1 MHLLDQAMAAF
12 TVIFDPMRF
21 LIIMLGCVLGL
32 FIGVIPGIGGLAGM
46 ALLLPFTYT
55 MDAYTALAFLIGMW
69 AVTPTADTI
78 PSILIGVPGAAG
90 SAATVMDGYPM
101 ARRGEGGRALGASY
115 TASLIGGIF
124 GAVLL
129 GIAIPI
135 LRPFMMAFGTPEL
148 LALCVLGLTL
158 VAAVSQGNMMKGL
171 VAACF
176 GVVIAS
182 IGDEAQTGELRWTFD
197 SIYLWDGVPLE
208 ALVLGLFAVPE
219 LIELGAARQSVA
231 LHRSE
236 SILRDQ
242 FRGVRDAIQNIRLV
256 FQSSWLGAILGSVP
270 GLGGPAID
278 WIAYGSAAKS
288 VKGGT
293 ETFGKGDVRGVIACE
308 AANNS
313 REGGAL
319 IPTLAFGIP
328 ASATMAILLGA
339 FMMHGIQ
346 PGPKLLTE
354 QLDITYTIVWS
365 LMIANII
372 GVLICFAFVSQ
383 LAKLALVPAGILV
396 PTVLAIVFIGAYSA
410 TRDIGDIIVLLI
422 FSVIGW
428 MMKRFGWARAPVLL
442 GLVLGGL
449 VEQYLFISTS
459 RYGSGWL
466 QRPGVLFILA
476 IPVLYFAYSAVKF
489 FLKRRQSPALAAV
502 GAAVSEPAAPK
513 QAEPVGHVSLVDRVM
528 LPGMWILAAIL
539 FITALATSTEWAL
552 AARLM
557 PQTVAAVGLLVV
569 ICSGIGV
576 YMRKRA
582 GETIVKP
589 RKESESDPLEAMP
602 DRELYTRMGIMFAWV
617 FSVFVGTVLIGLLPT
632 LFLFMAGYMRF
643 EGKQPWIRTLII
655 AIVIWVAMF
664 ILFDNLLNM
673 PWPQS
678 YLGDAFPALRTAV
691 SDII

>member
-1 MHLLDQAMAAF
+1 MILEQAMAAL

-21 LIIMLGCVLGL
+21 LIILLGCVLGL

-55 MDAYTALAFLIGMW
+55 MDPYTALAFLIGMW

-101 ARRGEGGRALGASY
+101 ARRGEAGRALGASY

-124 GAVLL
+124 GALL
-129 GIAIPI
+129 LAVSIPI

-148 LALCVLGLTL
+148 LALCILGLSL

-182 IGDEAQTGELRWTFD
+182 VGDEAQTGELRWTFD
-197 SIYLWDGVPLE
+197 SLYLWDGVPLE

-231 LHRSE
+231 LHKSE
-236 SILRDQ
+236 SIVRDQ
-242 FRGVRDAIQNIRLV
+242 FRGVKDAIQNIRLV

-293 ETFGKGDVRGVIACE
+293 ETFGTGDVRGVIACE

-410 TRDIGDIIVLLI
+410 TRDIGDIVVLLI

-459 RYGSGWL
+459 RYGSAWL
-466 QRPGVLFILA
+466 QRPGVILILM
-476 IPVLYFAYSAVKF
+476 IPVLYFAYSAVRF
-489 FLKRRQSPALAAV
+489 FLKRREPVPVAV

-513 QAEPVGHVSLVDRVM
+513 APVGPVSLVDRIM
-528 LPGMWILAAIL
+528 LPGVWILAAIL

-557 PQTVAAVGLLVV
+557 PQTVSAVGLFVV

-576 YMRKRA
+576 YMKKRA

-589 RKESESDPLEAMP
+589 RKASEADPLEAMP
-602 DRELYTRMGIMFAWV
+602 DRELYKRMGIMLAWV
-617 FSVFVGTVLIGLLPT
+617 LSVFVGTLLIGLLPT
-632 LFLFMAGYMRF
+632 LLFYMIAYMRF
-643 EGKQPWIRTLII
+643 EGKQPWIRTLVITV
-655 AIVIWVAMF
+655 VIWISMF
-664 ILFDNLLNM
+664 ILFDTLLNM

-678 YLGDAFPALRTAV
+678 YLGDAFPALRTMV
-691 SDII
+691 SNII

>member
-1 MHLLDQAMAAF
+1 MIFEQAMAAL

-21 LIIMLGCVLGL
+21 LIIMLGCILGL

-101 ARRGEGGRALGASY
+101 ARRGEAGRALGASY

-124 GAVLL
+124 GALL
-129 GIAIPI
+129 LAISIPI

-148 LALCVLGLTL
+148 LALCILGLTL

-182 IGDEAQTGELRWTFD
+182 VGDEAQTGELRWTFD
-197 SIYLWDGVPLE
+197 SIYLWEGVPIE

-219 LIELGAARQSVA
+219 LIELGAARQAVA
-231 LHRSE
+231 MHKSE
-236 SILRDQ
+236 SIVRDQ
-242 FRGVRDAIQNIRLV
+242 FRGVKDAIQNIRLV
-256 FQSSWLGAILGSVP
+256 LQSSWLGAILGSVP

-293 ETFGKGDVRGVIACE
+293 ETFGTGDVRGVIACE

-383 LAKLALVPAGILV
+383 LAKLAMVPAGILV

-428 MMKRFGWARAPVLL
+428 AMKRFGWARAPVLL

-459 RYGSGWL
+459 RYGATWL
-466 QRPGVLFILA
+466 QRPGVIFILL
-476 IPVLYFAYSAVKF
+476 IPVAYFAYTAVRF
-489 FLKRRQSPALAAV
+489 FMKRRNAGPALASV
-502 GAAVSEPAAPK
+502 GAAVSEPSMPK
-513 QAEPVGHVSLVDRVM
+513 EVEPTGPISAVDRIM
-528 LPGMWILAAIL
+528 LPGMWVLAAIL

-557 PQTVAAVGLLVV
+557 PQTVSAVGLIVV

-589 RKESESDPLEAMP
+589 RKAHMADVLEAMP
-602 DRELYTRMGIMFAWV
+602 DRELYPRMGIMFAWV
-617 FSVFVGTVLIGLLPT
+617 LAVFVGSELIGLLPT
-632 LFLFMAGYMRF
+632 LFIYMVAYMRF
-643 EGKQPWIRTLII
+643 EGKQPWLRTLII
-655 AIVIWVAMF
+655 AVLIWISMF
-664 ILFDNLLNM
+664 VLFDMLLNM

-678 YLGDAFPALRTAV
+678 YLGDAFPQLRTMV

>member
-1 MHLLDQAMAAF
+1 MIFEQAMAAL

-101 ARRGEGGRALGASY
+101 ARRGEAGRALGASY

-124 GAVLL
+124 GALL
-129 GIAIPI
+129 LAVSIPI

-148 LALCVLGLTL
+148 LALCILGLTL

-182 IGDEAQTGELRWTFD
+182 VGDEAQTGELRWTFD
-197 SIYLWDGVPLE
+197 SIYLWEGVPLE

-219 LIELGAARQSVA
+219 LIELGAARQAVA
-231 LHRSE
+231 MHKSE
-236 SILRDQ
+236 SIVRDQ
-242 FRGVRDAIQNIRLV
+242 FRGVKDAIQNIRLV
-256 FQSSWLGAILGSVP
+256 LQSSWLGAILGSVP

-293 ETFGKGDVRGVIACE
+293 ETFGTGDVRGVIACE

-383 LAKLALVPAGILV
+383 LAKLAMVPAGILV

-428 MMKRFGWARAPVLL
+428 GMKRFGWARAPVLL

-459 RYGSGWL
+459 RYGATWL
-466 QRPGVLFILA
+466 QRPGVIFILL
-476 IPVLYFAYSAVKF
+476 IPVVYFAYTAVRF
-489 FLKRRQSPALAAV
+489 FLKRRNAEPALAAV
-502 GAAVSEPAAPK
+502 GAAVSEPVAPK
-513 QAEPVGHVSLVDRVM
+513 DIEPAGPISAVDRIM
-528 LPGMWILAAIL
+528 LPGMWILAALL

-557 PQTVAAVGLLVV
+557 PQTVSAVGLIVV

-589 RKESESDPLEAMP
+589 RKAHMADVLEAMP
-602 DRELYTRMGIMFAWV
+602 DRELYPRMGIMFAWV
-617 FSVFVGTVLIGLLPT
+617 LGVFVGSELIGLLPT
-632 LFLFMAGYMRF
+632 LFIYMVAYMRF
-643 EGKQPWIRTLII
+643 EGKQPWLRTLVI
-655 AIVIWVAMF
+655 AICIWASMF
-664 ILFDNLLNM
+664 ILFDKLLNM

-678 YLGDAFPALRTAV
+678 YLGDAFPALRTMV

>member
-1 MHLLDQAMAAF
+1 MILEQAMAAL

-21 LIIMLGCVLGL
+21 LIIMLGCILGL

-101 ARRGEGGRALGASY
+101 ARRGEAGRALGASY

-124 GAVLL
+124 GALL
-129 GIAIPI
+129 LAISIPI

-148 LALCVLGLTL
+148 LALCILGLTL

-182 IGDEAQTGELRWTFD
+182 VGDEAQTGELRWTFD
-197 SIYLWDGVPLE
+197 SIYLWEGVPLE

-219 LIELGAARQSVA
+219 LIELGAARQAVA

-236 SILRDQ
+236 SIVRDQ
-242 FRGVRDAIQNIRLV
+242 FRGVMDAIRNIRLV

-293 ETFGKGDVRGVIACE
+293 ETFGTGDVRGVIACE

-372 GVLICFAFVSQ
+372 GVLTCFAFVSQ

-428 MMKRFGWARAPVLL
+428 GMKRFGWARAPVLL

-459 RYGSGWL
+459 RYGSAWL
-466 QRPGVLFILA
+466 QRPGVILILM
-476 IPVLYFAYSAVKF
+476 IPVLYFAYSAVRF
-489 FLKRRQSPALAAV
+489 FLKRRGAEPVPAAV
-502 GAAVSEPAAPK
+502 GAAVSQPAAPK
-513 QAEPVGHVSLVDRVM
+513 QVEPAGPISLVDRIM
-528 LPGMWILAAIL
+528 LPGVWLLAALL

-557 PQTVAAVGLLVV
+557 PQTVSAVGLIVV

-576 YMRKRA
+576 YMKKRA

-589 RKESESDPLEAMP
+589 RKAHEADPLEAMP
-602 DRELYTRMGIMFAWV
+602 DRELYARIGIMFAWV
-617 FSVFVGTVLIGLLPT
+617 FGVFFGTLLIGLLPT
-632 LFLFMAGYMRF
+632 LFVYMVAYMRF
-643 EGKQPWIRTLII
+643 EGRQPWLRTLII
-655 AIVIWVAMF
+655 AVVIWIAMF
-664 ILFDNLLNM
+664 ILFDTLLVM

-678 YLGDAFPALRTAV
+678 YLGDAFPTLRTMV

>member
-1 MHLLDQAMAAF
+1 MILEQAMAAL

-21 LIIMLGCVLGL
+21 LIILLGCVLGL

-55 MDAYTALAFLIGMW
+55 MDPYTALAFLIGMW

-101 ARRGEGGRALGASY
+101 ARRGEAGRALGASY

-124 GAVLL
+124 GALL
-129 GIAIPI
+129 LAVSIPI

-148 LALCVLGLTL
+148 LALCILGLSL

-182 IGDEAQTGELRWTFD
+182 VGDEAQTGELRWTFD
-197 SIYLWDGVPLE
+197 SLYLWDGVPLE

-219 LIELGAARQSVA
+219 LIELGAARQAVA
-231 LHRSE
+231 LHKSQ
-236 SILRDQ
+236 SIVRDQ
-242 FRGVRDAIQNIRLV
+242 FRGVKDAFQNIRLV
-256 FQSSWLGAILGSVP
+256 LQSSWLGAILGSVP

-293 ETFGKGDVRGVIACE
+293 ETFGTGDVRGVIACE

-339 FMMHGIQ
+339 FQMHGIQ

-410 TRDIGDIIVLLI
+410 TRDVGDIVVLLI

-428 MMKRFGWARAPVLL
+428 VMKRFGWARAPVLL

-459 RYGSGWL
+459 RYGSAWL
-466 QRPGVLFILA
+466 QRPGVIIILM
-476 IPVLYFAYSAVKF
+476 IPVLYFAYTAVKF
-489 FLKRRQSPALAAV
+489 FLKRREPVPVAV

-513 QAEPVGHVSLVDRVM
+513 APVGPVSIIDRIM
-528 LPGMWILAAIL
+528 LPGVWILAAIL
-539 FITALATSTEWAL
+539 FTTALATSTEWAL

-557 PQTVAAVGLLVV
+557 PQTVSAVGLFVV

-576 YMRKRA
+576 YMKKRA

-589 RKESESDPLEAMP
+589 RRVSETDPLEAMP
-602 DRELYTRMGIMFAWV
+602 DRELYKRMGIMLAWV
-617 FSVFVGTVLIGLLPT
+617 LSVFAGTLLIGLLPT
-632 LFLFMAGYMRF
+632 LLFYMIAYMRF
-643 EGKQPWIRTLII
+643 EGKQPWIRTLVI
-655 AIVIWVAMF
+655 AVVIWISMF

-678 YLGDAFPALRTAV
+678 YLGDAFPALRATV

>member
-1 MHLLDQAMAAF
+1 MYLLQQAMEAF

-55 MDAYTALAFLIGMW
+55 MDPYTALAFLIGMW

-101 ARRGEGGRALGASY
+101 ARRGEAGRALGASY

-124 GAVLL
+124 GAILL
-129 GIAIPI
+129 GLAIPI

-158 VAAVSQGNMMKGL
+158 VAAVSQGNIMKGL

-176 GVVIAS
+176 GVIIAS
-182 IGDEAQTGELRWTFD
+182 IGDEGQTGELRWTFG
-197 SIYLWDGVPLE
+197 SLYLWEGVPLE

-219 LIELGAARQSVA
+219 LVELGAARQSVA

-242 FRGVRDAIQNIRLV
+242 FRGVKDALQNIRLV
-256 FQSSWLGAILGSVP
+256 FQSSWLGSILGSVP

-293 ETFGKGDVRGVIACE
+293 ETFGTGDVRGVIACE

-354 QLDITYTIVWS
+354 QLDVTYTIVWS

-372 GVLICFAFVSQ
+372 GVLICFTFVSQ

-428 MMKRFGWARAPVLL
+428 TMKRFGWARAPVLL

-449 VEQYLFISTS
+449 IEQYLFISIS
-459 RYGSGWL
+459 RYGSEWL
-466 QRPGVLFILA
+466 TRPGVVFILM
-476 IPVLYFAYSAVKF
+476 IPVAYFVYLAGRF
-489 FLKRRQSPALAAV
+489 FIKRRQPAPAALGAAASLAATPRQV
-502 GAAVSEPAAPK
+502 EPKGYPSK
-513 QAEPVGHVSLVDRVM
+513 VDRIM
-528 LPGMWILAAIL
+528 LPAIWCLAALL
-539 FITALATSTEWAL
+539 FATALATSTEWAL
-552 AARLM
+552 PARLM
-557 PQTVAAVGLLVV
+557 PQTVSVVGLIV
-569 ICSGIGV
+569 IAFSGVNV
-576 YMRKRA
+576 YLRRRR

-589 RKESESDPLEAMP
+589 REIKEGDSLDLLSDRAF
-602 DRELYTRMGIMFAWV
+602 YARMGVMLAWLLSIFA
-617 FSVFVGTVLIGLLPT
+617 GTLLIGLLPT
-632 LFLFMAGYMRF
+632 LLLFMIAYMHV
-643 EGKQPWIRTLII
+643 EGKEPWIRTLVI
-655 AIVIWVAMF
+655 ALVIWAGMF
-664 ILFDNLLNM
+664 ILFDKLLVM

-678 YLGDAFPALRTAV
+678 YLGDAFPELRTMV

>member
-1 MHLLDQAMAAF
+1 MILEQAMAAL

-21 LIIMLGCVLGL
+21 LIILLGCVLGL

-55 MDAYTALAFLIGMW
+55 MDPYTALAFLIGMW

-101 ARRGEGGRALGASY
+101 ARRGEAGRALGASY

-124 GAVLL
+124 GALL
-129 GIAIPI
+129 LAVSIPI

-148 LALCVLGLTL
+148 LALCILGLSL

-182 IGDEAQTGELRWTFD
+182 VGDEAQTGELRWTFD
-197 SIYLWDGVPLE
+197 SLYLWDGVPLE

-219 LIELGAARQSVA
+219 LIELGAARQAVA
-231 LHRSE
+231 LHKSK
-236 SILRDQ
+236 SIVRDQ
-242 FRGVRDAIQNIRLV
+242 FRGVKDALQNIRLV
-256 FQSSWLGAILGSVP
+256 LQSSWLGAILGSVP

-293 ETFGKGDVRGVIACE
+293 ETFGTGDVRGVIACE

-410 TRDIGDIIVLLI
+410 TRDMGDIVVLLI

-428 MMKRFGWARAPVLL
+428 GMKRFGWARAPVLL

-459 RYGSGWL
+459 RYGSAWL
-466 QRPGVLFILA
+466 QRPGVIIILM

-489 FLKRRQSPALAAV
+489 LLKRREPVPVAV

-513 QAEPVGHVSLVDRVM
+513 APLGPVSLVDRIM
-528 LPGMWILAAIL
+528 LPGVWILAAIL

-557 PQTVAAVGLLVV
+557 PQTVSAVGLFVV

-576 YMRKRA
+576 YMKKRA

-589 RKESESDPLEAMP
+589 RKASETDPLEAMP
-602 DRELYTRMGIMFAWV
+602 DRELYRRMGVMLAWV
-617 FSVFVGTVLIGLLPT
+617 LSVFACTLLIGLLPT
-632 LFLFMAGYMRF
+632 LLFFMIAYMRF
-643 EGKQPWIRTLII
+643 EGKQPWIRTLVI
-655 AIVIWVAMF
+655 AVLIWTSMF

-678 YLGDAFPALRTAV
+678 YLGDAFPALRAAV

>member
-1 MHLLDQAMAAF
+1 MHLLEQAMAAF

-21 LIIMLGCVLGL
+21 MIIMLGCVLGL

-55 MDAYTALAFLIGMW
+55 MDPYTALAFLIGMW

-101 ARRGEGGRALGASY
+101 ARRGEAGRALGASY

-124 GAVLL
+124 GAILL
-129 GIAIPI
+129 GLAIPI

-182 IGDEAQTGELRWTFD
+182 VGDEAQTGELRWTFD
-197 SIYLWDGVPLE
+197 SLYLWEGVPLE

-219 LIELGAARQSVA
+219 LIELGAARQAVA
-231 LHRSE
+231 MHKSE

-242 FRGVRDAIQNIRLV
+242 FRGVKDAIQNIRLV
-256 FQSSWLGAILGSVP
+256 VQSSWLGAILGSVP

-288 VKGGT
+288 VKDGT
-293 ETFGKGDVRGVIACE
+293 KTFGTGDVRGVIACE

-365 LMIANII
+365 LMIANIV

-428 MMKRFGWARAPVLL
+428 GMKRFGWARAPVLL
-442 GLVLGGL
+442 GLVLGDL

-459 RYGSGWL
+459 RYGSEWL
-466 QRPGVLFILA
+466 YRPGVIFILM
-476 IPVLYFAYSAVKF
+476 IPVVYFAYSAVR
-489 FLKRRQSPALAAV
+489 FLMKRGRAVPAPV

-513 QAEPVGHVSLVDRVM
+513 EIHAGQISAVDRIM
-528 LPGMWILAAIL
+528 LPGMWILAAVL
-539 FITALATSTEWAL
+539 FIAALATSTEWAF

-557 PQTVAAVGLLVV
+557 PQTVSVVGLIVV
-569 ICSGIGV
+569 ICAGVGV
-576 YMRKRA
+576 YLKQRA
-582 GETIVKP
+582 GEVVIKP
-589 RKESESDPLEAMP
+589 RKGHQADPLEAMP
-602 DRELYTRMGIMFAWV
+602 DRALYARMGVMAAWV
-617 FSVFVGTVLIGLLPT
+617 ASVYVGTLLIGLLPT
-632 LFLFMAGYMRF
+632 LLVFMIGYMRL
-643 EGKQPWIRTLII
+643 EGRQPWLRTLII
-655 AIVIWVAMF
+655 GIVIWIAMF

-678 YLGDAFPALRTAV
+678 YLGDAFPALRTMV

>member
-1 MHLLDQAMAAF
+1 MHLLEQAMAAF

-21 LIIMLGCVLGL
+21 MIIMLGCVLGL

-55 MDAYTALAFLIGMW
+55 MDPYTALAFLIGMW

-101 ARRGEGGRALGASY
+101 ARRGEAGRALGASY

-124 GAVLL
+124 GAILL
-129 GIAIPI
+129 GLAIPI

-182 IGDEAQTGELRWTFD
+182 VGDEAQTGELRWTFD
-197 SIYLWDGVPLE
+197 SLYLWEGVPLE

-219 LIELGAARQSVA
+219 LIELGAARQAVA
-231 LHRSE
+231 MHKSE

-242 FRGVRDAIQNIRLV
+242 FRGVKDAIQNIRLV

-288 VKGGT
+288 VKDGT
-293 ETFGKGDVRGVIACE
+293 KTFGTGDVRGVIACE

-365 LMIANII
+365 LMIANIV

-410 TRDIGDIIVLLI
+410 TRDLGDIIVLLI
-422 FSVIGW
+422 FSMIGW
-428 MMKRFGWARAPVLL
+428 GMKRFGWARAPVLL
-442 GLVLGGL
+442 GLVLGDL

-459 RYGSGWL
+459 RYGSEWL
-466 QRPGVLFILA
+466 YRPGVIFILM
-476 IPVLYFAYSAVKF
+476 IPVVYFAYSAVR
-489 FLKRRQSPALAAV
+489 FLMKRGRAVPAPV

-513 QAEPVGHVSLVDRVM
+513 EIHPAGQISAVDRIM
-528 LPGMWILAAIL
+528 LPGMWILAALL
-539 FITALATSTEWAL
+539 FIAALATSTEWAF
-552 AARLM
+552 AAKLM
-557 PQTVAAVGLLVV
+557 PQTVSVVGLIVV
-569 ICSGIGV
+569 ICAGVGV
-576 YMRKRA
+576 YLKQRA
-582 GETIVKP
+582 GEVVIKP
-589 RKESESDPLEAMP
+589 RKGHQADPLEAMP
-602 DRELYTRMGIMFAWV
+602 DRALYARMGVMAAWV
-617 FSVFVGTVLIGLLPT
+617 LSVYVGTLLIGLLPT
-632 LFLFMAGYMRF
+632 LLVFMIGYMRF
-643 EGKQPWIRTLII
+643 EGRQPWLRTLII
-655 AIVIWVAMF
+655 GIVVWIAMF

-678 YLGDAFPALRTAV
+678 YLGDAFPALRTMV

>member
-1 MHLLDQAMAAF
+1 MHLLEQAMAAF

-55 MDAYTALAFLIGMW
+55 MDPYTALAFLIGMW

-129 GIAIPI
+129 GLAIPI

-182 IGDEAQTGELRWTFD
+182 VGDEAQTGELRWTFD
-197 SIYLWDGVPLE
+197 SIYLWEGVPLE

-231 LHRSE
+231 LHKSE
-236 SILRDQ
+236 SIVRDQ
-242 FRGVRDAIQNIRLV
+242 FRGVKDAIQNIRLV

-293 ETFGKGDVRGVIACE
+293 ESFGKGDVRGVIACE

-428 MMKRFGWARAPVLL
+428 GMKRFGWARAPVLL

-459 RYGSGWL
+459 RYGSDWL
-466 QRPGVLFILA
+466 TRPGVVLILA
-476 IPVLYFAYSAVKF
+476 IPVLYFAYSAAKF
-489 FLKRRQSPALAAV
+489 FLKRRTPALAPV
-502 GAAVSEPAAPK
+502 GAAVSEPAPPK
-513 QAEPVGHVSLVDRVM
+513 QAEPAGPISLVDRIM

-539 FITALATSTEWAL
+539 FATALATSTEWAL

-557 PQTVAAVGLLVV
+557 PQTVSAVGLFVV
-569 ICSGIGV
+569 ICSGIGI
-576 YMRKRA
+576 YMKKRA

-589 RKESESDPLEAMP
+589 RKVTEADPLEAMP
-602 DRELYTRMGIMFAWV
+602 DRELYKRMGIMFAWV
-617 FSVFVGTVLIGLLPT
+617 LSVFVGTLLIGLLPT
-632 LFLFMAGYMRF
+632 LLVFMIGYMRF
-643 EGKQPWIRTLII
+643 EGRQPWIRTLTI
-655 AIVIWVAMF
+655 AIVIWIAMF

-678 YLGDAFPALRTAV
+678 YLGDAFPALRTMV

>member
-1 MHLLDQAMAAF
+1 MILEQAMAAL

-21 LIIMLGCVLGL
+21 LIILLGCVLGL

-55 MDAYTALAFLIGMW
+55 MDPYTALAFLIGMW

-101 ARRGEGGRALGASY
+101 ARRGEAGRALGASY

-124 GAVLL
+124 GALL
-129 GIAIPI
+129 LAVSIPI

-148 LALCVLGLTL
+148 LALCILGLSL

-182 IGDEAQTGELRWTFD
+182 VGDEAQTGELRWTFD
-197 SIYLWDGVPLE
+197 SLYLWDGVPLE

-219 LIELGAARQSVA
+219 LIELGAARQAVA
-231 LHRSE
+231 LHKSE
-236 SILRDQ
+236 SIVRDQ
-242 FRGVRDAIQNIRLV
+242 FRGVKDALQNIRLV
-256 FQSSWLGAILGSVP
+256 LQSSWLGAILGSVP

-293 ETFGKGDVRGVIACE
+293 ETFGTGDVRGVIACE

-410 TRDIGDIIVLLI
+410 TRDIGDIVVLLI

-428 MMKRFGWARAPVLL
+428 GMKRFGWARAPVLL

-459 RYGSGWL
+459 RYGSAWL
-466 QRPGVLFILA
+466 QRPGVIIILM
-476 IPVLYFAYSAVKF
+476 IPVLYFAYTAVKF
-489 FLKRRQSPALAAV
+489 FLKRREPVPVAV

-513 QAEPVGHVSLVDRVM
+513 APVGPVSIVDRIM
-528 LPGMWILAAIL
+528 LPGVWILAAIL

-557 PQTVAAVGLLVV
+557 PQTVSAVGLFVV

-576 YMRKRA
+576 YMKKRA

-589 RKESESDPLEAMP
+589 RKASETDPLEAMP
-602 DRELYTRMGIMFAWV
+602 DRELYKRMGIMLAWV
-617 FSVFVGTVLIGLLPT
+617 LSVFAGTLLIGLLPT
-632 LFLFMAGYMRF
+632 LLFYMIAYMRF
-643 EGKQPWIRTLII
+643 EGKQPWIRTLVI
-655 AIVIWVAMF
+655 AILIWISMF

-678 YLGDAFPALRTAV
+678 YLGDAFPALRAAV

>member
-1 MHLLDQAMAAF
+1 MILEQAMAAF
-12 TVIFDPMRF
+12 SVIFDPMRF
-21 LIIMLGCVLGL
+21 LIIMLGCILGL

-55 MDAYTALAFLIGMW
+55 MDPYTALAFLIGMW

-101 ARRGEGGRALGASY
+101 ARRGEAGRALGASY

-124 GAVLL
+124 GAILL
-129 GIAIPI
+129 AVSIPI

-148 LALCVLGLTL
+148 LALCILGLTL

-182 IGDEAQTGELRWTFD
+182 VGDEAQTGELRWTFD
-197 SIYLWDGVPLE
+197 SIYLWEGVPLE

-231 LHRSE
+231 LHKSE
-236 SILRDQ
+236 SIVRDQ

-383 LAKLALVPAGILV
+383 LAKLALVPASILV

-459 RYGSGWL
+459 RYGSDWL
-466 QRPGVLFILA
+466 QRPGVLLILA

-489 FLKRRQSPALAAV
+489 FLKRRQTPVPAAV
-502 GAAVSEPAAPK
+502 GAAVSEPVAPR
-513 QAEPVGHVSLVDRVM
+513 QAEPAGQVSLVDRIM

-557 PQTVAAVGLLVV
+557 PQTVSAVGLLVV

-602 DRELYTRMGIMFAWV
+602 DRELYKRMAIMFAWV
-617 FSVFVGTVLIGLLPT
+617 FSVFVGTELVGLLPT
-632 LFLFMAGYMRF
+632 LFLFMVGYMRF
-643 EGKQPWIRTLII
+643 EGKQPWIRTLVI
-655 AIVIWVAMF
+655 AIVIWVSMF